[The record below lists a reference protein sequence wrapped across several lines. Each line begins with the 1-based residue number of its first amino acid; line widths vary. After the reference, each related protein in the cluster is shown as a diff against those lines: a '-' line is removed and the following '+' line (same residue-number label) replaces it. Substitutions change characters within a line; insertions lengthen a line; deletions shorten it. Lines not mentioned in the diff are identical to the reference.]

1 MSSYVET
8 MITQQV
14 DGSALTAAAAAS
26 MLPAQ
31 AKFTF
36 PANFFQFIGQSIRIT
51 ASGRIS
57 NVITTPG
64 TGRFDVRFGG
74 TVVFDSLAFPLN
86 QVAKTNVGWWLEIVM
101 TVRAMGSAGNFMGLG
116 NWTSEAYV
124 GSPAASAG
132 GNGTVMLPYNV
143 APAVGNN
150 VDFTAAQQCD
160 MFFTQTVATGSM
172 TCHEMI
178 LERLN

>member
-1 MSSYVET
+1 MSSFVET

-57 NVITTPG
+57 CAVTTPG
-64 TGRFDVRFGG
+64 TGRYDLRLGG

-86 QVAKTNVGWWLEIVM
+86 IVAKSNVGWWLEIIM
-101 TVRAMGSAGNFMGLG
+101 TVRAMGSAGNFMGQG
-116 NWTSEAYV
+116 NWTSEAYIA
-124 GSPAASAG
+124 SPAASAG
-132 GNGTVMLPYNV
+132 GNGTVMLPYNT
-143 APAVGNN
+143 APVVGSN

-160 MFFTQTVATGSM
+160 MFFTQTVGTGSM